1 MALQQQNVAIKLTGL
16 DTKADSKFSVPGV
29 LELIE
34 NAYQRKLGEYQKRD
48 GFTSL
53 TRSISP
59 SGTLAAGKKVA
70 CLDDNL
76 LMDDGTDLYQY
87 SQEMVKWLKVG
98 RNSRALVTLQ
108 PLASGAEDQV
118 SGSTAVAGNYQVI
131 VWEEVVFGAGSGNVR
146 YSVRD
151 LNTGAFIVSNE
162 SVGGTTTASPQV
174 VAIGTGFVI
183 LYTSGANLV
192 GHAIAAATP
201 TTLGGAVNLKTNV
214 HGTTKFFAVAGL
226 SATRAII
233 AYRNATPAIEC
244 CTISAVPAVD
254 LSGTSASATNG
265 DQGLGWLHWDASD
278 GNMYLATGSS
288 ANGVLTWTLDTA
300 ALGFTGPDTVDAAA
314 TATGNITGYYNVTEG
329 KNVHYEIRSGTV
341 YNSYVRRGRPATATD
356 LVRGMGIGTQC
367 FKVGARYYLGLTY
380 PSDVQGTYFVMDV
393 TESAALGISR
403 RVVGKMLLGIGAGL
417 THRQNGLPAVALL
430 SSTRVQSV
438 ITRKTKIATQ
448 GGLVNIIT
456 GVDVFQMDFDS
467 SLLGRWVRAGA
478 SLYMPGG
485 VTLMFDGKQV
495 VEAGFHLFQEAPAL
509 VDAGAGNLSAGTYQ
523 ICSVI
528 VWHDAAGNV
537 HRSAPSPA
545 ASITLGASRS
555 IGCTIPTLRLTDKNN
570 DLTGSPADNDCIVE
584 VYSTTANGTI
594 FYLANGQSAPLANN
608 TAADTVAFTQNSS
621 DANLVLAE
629 ELYTTGDVVDN
640 IGPPASRALGVVNNR
655 LFVLSSED
663 DTIWVSKEMNKDNTA
678 AEFSDELKVRM
689 DGQDGPALAVAGM
702 DGRVVIFKRNN
713 PYIMTGDG
721 PDDRGVGMYATPRKV
736 AASVGPIDS
745 RSVQPTP
752 EGIMFKSPKGIYLF
766 DRGESTTYVGAAV
779 EEHNSLTVTGSAMID
794 DLSQARFTTSD
805 GKTLVYDW
813 AIKNERGVGQWYVF
827 TNQAA
832 VDCTLWKRGFVFLA
846 SDGTVKQEV
855 ANQANDDGTAIITK
869 YKLAWLNLA
878 QLGGLQRIY
887 ELQIFGE
894 FIGNHTLKVTWAH
907 DFSTSATQ
915 VHQGTPGAPY
925 LPRSKPSKQMST
937 SVQITI
943 EDAFPG
949 GATRGFKLSGLSL
962 LVGIDKGA
970 GNTSEQYLA

>member
-1 MALQQQNVAIKLTGL
+1 MPLQEQIVAIKIAGL
-16 DTKADSKFSVPGV
+16 NTKEDAKFVAPGV

-34 NAYQRKLGEYQKRD
+34 NAYQKKLGEYQKRD

-76 LMDDGTDLYQY
+76 LMDDGTDIYQY

-98 RNSRALVTLQ
+98 RNPRALVTLQ

-118 SGSTAVAGNYQVI
+118 SGSTAVSGNLQVI
-131 VWEEVVFGAGSGNVR
+131 VWEEVVFGAGSGNIR

-162 SVGGTTTASPQV
+162 AVGGTTTASPQV
-174 VAIGTGFVI
+174 VAIGANFVI

-192 GHAIAAATP
+192 GHAISASTP
-201 TTLGGAVNLKTNV
+201 TTLGAAVNLKTNV

-226 SATRAII
+226 SATNAII
-233 AYRNATPAIEC
+233 AYRNTTPAIEC
-244 CTISAVPAVD
+244 FTITATPAVAT
-254 LSGTSASATNG
+254 SSTSADATNG

-278 GNMYLATGSS
+278 GSMYLASGSS
-288 ANGVLTWTLDTA
+288 ANGVQTWSINTTTLA
-300 ALGFTGPDTVDAAA
+300 FTGPDVVDAAA
-314 TATGNITGYYNVTEG
+314 TATGNITGYYNATEG

-341 YNSYVRRGRPATATD
+341 YNTYVRRGRPASATD
-356 LVRGMGIGTQC
+356 LVRSVGIGTQC
-367 FKVGARYYLGLTY
+367 FKVGSRYYLGLTY
-380 PSDVQGTYFVMDV
+380 PSDTQGTYFIMDV

-403 RVVGKMLLGIGAGL
+403 RIVGKVLLGIGAGL

-438 ITRKTKIATQ
+438 IVRKTKIATQ
-448 GGLVNIIT
+448 GGLVNIVT

-467 SLLGRWVRAGA
+467 SLLGRWVRAGS

-495 VEAGFHLFQEAPAL
+495 VEAGFHLYQEPAAL

-523 ICSVI
+523 ISTVV

-545 ASITLGASRS
+545 ASITLGANRS
-555 IGCTIPTLRLTDKNN
+555 IGCTIPTLRITDKNN
-570 DLTGSPADNDCIVE
+570 DFTGSPADTDAVIE
-584 VYSTTANGTI
+584 VYSTTANGTA

-608 TAADTVAFTQNSS
+608 TAADTVSFTQNST

-629 ELYTTGDVVDN
+629 EIYTSGDVVDN
-640 IGPPASRALGVVNNR
+640 IGPPASRALAVVNNR

-663 DTIWVSKEMNKDNTA
+663 DSVWVSKEFDADNVA
-678 AEFSDELKVRM
+678 AEFSDELKVKM

-702 DGRVVIFKRNN
+702 DGRIVIFKRNN
-713 PYIMTGDG
+713 PYVMSGEG
-721 PDDRGVGMYATPRKV
+721 PDDRGIGMYATPRKV
-736 AASVGPIDS
+736 GTAVGPIDE
-745 RSVQPTP
+745 RSVIAMP
-752 EGIMFKSPKGIYLF
+752 EGIMFKSAKGIHLL
-766 DRGESTTYVGAAV
+766 DRGEAGHYLGAPV
-779 EEHNSLTVTGSAMID
+779 EDYNSLTVTGSAVVD
-794 DLSQARFTTSD
+794 DKNQVRFTTSD

-813 AIKNERGVGQWYVF
+813 VLTQWYVF

-846 SDGTVKQEV
+846 SDGTVKQEI
-855 ANQANDDGTAIITK
+855 ADQANDDGTAIITK
-869 YKLAWLNLA
+869 YRLAWLNLA
-878 QLGGLQRIY
+878 QLGGRFLVY
-887 ELQIFGE
+887 ELQIVGE
-894 FIGNHTLKVTWAH
+894 FIGNHQVWVTWGH
-907 DFSTSATQ
+907 DYSTSPTQ
-915 VHQGTPGAPY
+915 ILLGSPGAPY
-925 LPRSKPSKQMST
+925 LPRAKPSRQSCT
-937 SVQITI
+937 SLQVTI

-962 LVGIDKGA
+962 LVGVERGA
-970 GNTSEQYLA
+970 GNKSAQYLA